1 MPLKNILISCM
12 SPILLFGLVAQSAAA
27 SSASLFRTRCAPCHG
42 SRAQGKSAV
51 AKYLGVKPAA
61 LKLTGRS
68 ARKSSKKLTAAI
80 TDGLGRMPGYK
91 DRMSE
96 REISRMAAYLRGLKR
111 GGAAPAAQRP
121 AAPTAPGGG
130 SSANL
135 ERGASLYKS
144 KCGSCHGKS
153 GEGSAMMA
161 KVFKATPEALNL
173 ADAATAAR
181 PDAELISTTKNGKNK
196 MPAYKGKLS
205 DEEIGDLIGFIRSLK
220 Q

>member
-1 MPLKNILISCM
+1 MFENKYIFTIFV
-12 SPILLFGLVAQSAAA
+12 IFIFGLATQPAAA
-27 SSASLFRTRCAPCHG
+27 SSGSLFRTRCAPCHG
-42 SRAQGKSAV
+42 SRGQGKSAV
-51 AKYLGVKPAA
+51 AKYLEVKPSA
-61 LKLTGRS
+61 LKLPG
-68 ARKSSKKLTAAI
+68 RKSAKKLAAAI
-80 TDGLGRMPGYK
+80 AEGRGRMPGYK
-91 DRMSE
+91 GRMSE
-96 REISRMAAYLRGLKR
+96 REISKMAAYLRGLGR
-111 GGAAPAAQRP
+111 RGAAPAAP
-121 AAPTAPGGG
+121 AQKPTAPTASGGG

-220 Q
+220 K